1 MSSKLVSSIA
11 LAACLLAS
19 GGAFAEVLYQQAPT
33 ADATG
38 ESANNPVVT
47 GEPLLFQS
55 IPSLG
60 NVTLEKI
67 VWWGYRNPAYDPNPY
82 PGTVESFEVYLDGSV
97 MAGNLT
103 LDFGSNL
110 PNTSRPLVR
119 YTLDVADAPLT
130 ATEIALANMND
141 DVSWFWQGA
150 GLDAAGV
157 AGVDLLL
164 KCGGDQNVA
173 VDVPELVVGHH
184 FGFGEAADAA
194 VFFNVLEERWHI
206 EPGFAVNGA
215 AVVLYRNDACAGFGK
230 QLAGHTAHIAEA
242 LHRNAGA
249 GDFQPDVVGGL
260 HTDGE
265 HTAPR
270 GVFTT

>member
-97 MAGNLT
+97 VAGNLT

-130 ATEIALANMND
+130 ATEIALANMKD

-150 GLDAAGV
+150 GLDAAG
-157 AGVDLLL
+157 APLLAFSLEGTRNGGV
-164 KCGGDQNVA
+164 
-173 VDVPELVVGHH
+173 VPE
-184 FGFGEAADAA
+184 
-194 VFFNVLEERWHI
+194 
-206 EPGFAVNGA
+206 PGTLALLG
-215 AVVLYRNDACAGFGK
+215 
-230 QLAGHTAHIAEA
+230 LAGLAARA
-242 LHRNAGA
+242 ASRK
-249 GDFQPDVVGGL
+249 
-260 HTDGE
+260 
-265 HTAPR
+265 R
-270 GVFTT
+270 G

>member
-1 MSSKLVSSIA
+1 MSSKLISSVA

-97 MAGNLT
+97 VAGNLT

-150 GLDAAGV
+150 GLDAAG
-157 AGVDLLL
+157 APLLAFSLEGTRNGGV
-164 KCGGDQNVA
+164 
-173 VDVPELVVGHH
+173 VPE
-184 FGFGEAADAA
+184 
-194 VFFNVLEERWHI
+194 
-206 EPGFAVNGA
+206 PGTLALLG
-215 AVVLYRNDACAGFGK
+215 
-230 QLAGHTAHIAEA
+230 LAGLAARA
-242 LHRNAGA
+242 ASRK
-249 GDFQPDVVGGL
+249 
-260 HTDGE
+260 
-265 HTAPR
+265 R
-270 GVFTT
+270 G

>member
-11 LAACLLAS
+11 LAVCLLAS

-55 IPSLG
+55 VPSLG

-97 MAGNLT
+97 VAGNLT

-150 GLDAAGV
+150 GLDAAG
-157 AGVDLLL
+157 APLLAFSLEGTRNGGV
-164 KCGGDQNVA
+164 
-173 VDVPELVVGHH
+173 VPE
-184 FGFGEAADAA
+184 
-194 VFFNVLEERWHI
+194 
-206 EPGFAVNGA
+206 PGTLALLG
-215 AVVLYRNDACAGFGK
+215 
-230 QLAGHTAHIAEA
+230 LAGLAARA
-242 LHRNAGA
+242 ASRK
-249 GDFQPDVVGGL
+249 
-260 HTDGE
+260 
-265 HTAPR
+265 R
-270 GVFTT
+270 G

>member
-97 MAGNLT
+97 VAGNLT

-130 ATEIALANMND
+130 TTEIALANMND

-150 GLDAAGV
+150 GLDAAG
-157 AGVDLLL
+157 APLLAFSLEGTRNGGV
-164 KCGGDQNVA
+164 
-173 VDVPELVVGHH
+173 VPE
-184 FGFGEAADAA
+184 
-194 VFFNVLEERWHI
+194 
-206 EPGFAVNGA
+206 PGTLALLG
-215 AVVLYRNDACAGFGK
+215 
-230 QLAGHTAHIAEA
+230 LAGLAARA
-242 LHRNAGA
+242 ASRK
-249 GDFQPDVVGGL
+249 
-260 HTDGE
+260 
-265 HTAPR
+265 R
-270 GVFTT
+270 G

>member
-97 MAGNLT
+97 VAGNLT

-150 GLDAAGV
+150 GLDAAG
-157 AGVDLLL
+157 APLLAFSLEGTRNGGV
-164 KCGGDQNVA
+164 
-173 VDVPELVVGHH
+173 VPE
-184 FGFGEAADAA
+184 
-194 VFFNVLEERWHI
+194 
-206 EPGFAVNGA
+206 PGMLAMLG
-215 AVVLYRNDACAGFGK
+215 
-230 QLAGHTAHIAEA
+230 LAGLA
-242 LHRNAGA
+242 LRAVSRKRA
-249 GDFQPDVVGGL
+249 
-260 HTDGE
+260 
-265 HTAPR
+265 
-270 GVFTT
+270 

>member
-97 MAGNLT
+97 VAGNLT

-141 DVSWFWQGA
+141 DVSWFWQGS
-150 GLDAAGV
+150 GLDAAG
-157 AGVDLLL
+157 APLLAFSLEGTRNGGV
-164 KCGGDQNVA
+164 
-173 VDVPELVVGHH
+173 VPE
-184 FGFGEAADAA
+184 
-194 VFFNVLEERWHI
+194 
-206 EPGFAVNGA
+206 PGTLALLG
-215 AVVLYRNDACAGFGK
+215 
-230 QLAGHTAHIAEA
+230 LAGLAARA
-242 LHRNAGA
+242 ASRK
-249 GDFQPDVVGGL
+249 
-260 HTDGE
+260 
-265 HTAPR
+265 R
-270 GVFTT
+270 G

>member
-11 LAACLLAS
+11 LAVCLLAS

-97 MAGNLT
+97 VAGNLT

-150 GLDAAGV
+150 GLDAAG
-157 AGVDLLL
+157 APLLAFSLEGTRNGGV
-164 KCGGDQNVA
+164 
-173 VDVPELVVGHH
+173 VPE
-184 FGFGEAADAA
+184 
-194 VFFNVLEERWHI
+194 
-206 EPGFAVNGA
+206 PGTLALLG
-215 AVVLYRNDACAGFGK
+215 
-230 QLAGHTAHIAEA
+230 LAGLAARA
-242 LHRNAGA
+242 ASRK
-249 GDFQPDVVGGL
+249 
-260 HTDGE
+260 
-265 HTAPR
+265 R
-270 GVFTT
+270 G

>member
-1 MSSKLVSSIA
+1 MSSKLVSSIS

-97 MAGNLT
+97 VAGNLT

-150 GLDAAGV
+150 GLDAAG
-157 AGVDLLL
+157 APLLAFSLEGTRNGGV
-164 KCGGDQNVA
+164 
-173 VDVPELVVGHH
+173 VPE
-184 FGFGEAADAA
+184 
-194 VFFNVLEERWHI
+194 
-206 EPGFAVNGA
+206 PGTLALLG
-215 AVVLYRNDACAGFGK
+215 
-230 QLAGHTAHIAEA
+230 LAGLAARA
-242 LHRNAGA
+242 ASRK
-249 GDFQPDVVGGL
+249 
-260 HTDGE
+260 
-265 HTAPR
+265 R
-270 GVFTT
+270 G

>member
-97 MAGNLT
+97 VAGNLT

-150 GLDAAGV
+150 GLDAAG
-157 AGVDLLL
+157 APLLAFSLEGTRNGGV
-164 KCGGDQNVA
+164 
-173 VDVPELVVGHH
+173 VPE
-184 FGFGEAADAA
+184 
-194 VFFNVLEERWHI
+194 
-206 EPGFAVNGA
+206 PGMLALLG
-215 AVVLYRNDACAGFGK
+215 
-230 QLAGHTAHIAEA
+230 LAGLA
-242 LHRNAGA
+242 LQAASRKR
-249 GDFQPDVVGGL
+249 V
-260 HTDGE
+260 
-265 HTAPR
+265 R
-270 GVFTT
+270 G

>member
-1 MSSKLVSSIA
+1 MSSKLISSVA

-60 NVTLEKI
+60 NVSLEKI

-97 MAGNLT
+97 VAGNLS

-119 YTLDVADAPLT
+119 YILEVAGAPLT
-130 ATEIALANMND
+130 ATEIGLANMNE

-150 GLDAAGV
+150 GVDANGAPLLAFSLEGTRNGGV
-157 AGVDLLL
+157 
-164 KCGGDQNVA
+164 
-173 VDVPELVVGHH
+173 VPE
-184 FGFGEAADAA
+184 
-194 VFFNVLEERWHI
+194 
-206 EPGFAVNGA
+206 PGTLALLG
-215 AVVLYRNDACAGFGK
+215 
-230 QLAGHTAHIAEA
+230 LAGLAARA
-242 LHRNAGA
+242 ASRK
-249 GDFQPDVVGGL
+249 
-260 HTDGE
+260 
-265 HTAPR
+265 R
-270 GVFTT
+270 G

>member
-97 MAGNLT
+97 VAGNLT

-150 GLDAAGV
+150 GLDAAG
-157 AGVDLLL
+157 APLLAFSLEGTRNGGV
-164 KCGGDQNVA
+164 
-173 VDVPELVVGHH
+173 VPEPGTL
-184 FGFGEAADAA
+184 A
-194 VFFNVLEERWHI
+194 LL
-206 EPGFAVNGA
+206 GFAGLA
-215 AVVLYRNDACAGFGK
+215 ARAASRK
-230 QLAGHTAHIAEA
+230 
-242 LHRNAGA
+242 
-249 GDFQPDVVGGL
+249 
-260 HTDGE
+260 
-265 HTAPR
+265 R
-270 GVFTT
+270 G

>member
-97 MAGNLT
+97 VAGNLT

-150 GLDAAGV
+150 GLDAAG
-157 AGVDLLL
+157 APLLAFSLEGTRNGGV
-164 KCGGDQNVA
+164 
-173 VDVPELVVGHH
+173 VPE
-184 FGFGEAADAA
+184 
-194 VFFNVLEERWHI
+194 
-206 EPGFAVNGA
+206 PGMLALLG
-215 AVVLYRNDACAGFGK
+215 
-230 QLAGHTAHIAEA
+230 LAGLAVRATS
-242 LHRNAGA
+242 RKR
-249 GDFQPDVVGGL
+249 V
-260 HTDGE
+260 
-265 HTAPR
+265 
-270 GVFTT
+270 

>member
-19 GGAFAEVLYQQAPT
+19 GGAFAEVLYEQAPT
-33 ADATG
+33 ATATG
-38 ESANNPVVT
+38 ESANDPAVT

-97 MAGNLT
+97 VAGNLT

-150 GLDAAGV
+150 GLDAAG
-157 AGVDLLL
+157 APLLAFSLEGTRNGGV
-164 KCGGDQNVA
+164 
-173 VDVPELVVGHH
+173 VPE
-184 FGFGEAADAA
+184 
-194 VFFNVLEERWHI
+194 
-206 EPGFAVNGA
+206 PGTLALLG
-215 AVVLYRNDACAGFGK
+215 
-230 QLAGHTAHIAEA
+230 LAGLAARA
-242 LHRNAGA
+242 ASRK
-249 GDFQPDVVGGL
+249 
-260 HTDGE
+260 
-265 HTAPR
+265 R
-270 GVFTT
+270 G

>member
-1 MSSKLVSSIA
+1 MSSKLISSFA

-19 GGAFAEVLYQQAPT
+19 GGAFAEVLYEQAPT
-33 ADATG
+33 ATATG
-38 ESANNPVVT
+38 ESANDPAVT

-97 MAGNLT
+97 VAGNLT

-150 GLDAAGV
+150 GLDAAG
-157 AGVDLLL
+157 APLLAFSLEGTRNGGV
-164 KCGGDQNVA
+164 
-173 VDVPELVVGHH
+173 VPE
-184 FGFGEAADAA
+184 
-194 VFFNVLEERWHI
+194 
-206 EPGFAVNGA
+206 PGTLALLG
-215 AVVLYRNDACAGFGK
+215 
-230 QLAGHTAHIAEA
+230 LAGLAARA
-242 LHRNAGA
+242 ASRK
-249 GDFQPDVVGGL
+249 
-260 HTDGE
+260 
-265 HTAPR
+265 R
-270 GVFTT
+270 G

>member
-97 MAGNLT
+97 VAGNLT

-150 GLDAAGV
+150 GLDAAG
-157 AGVDLLL
+157 APLLAFSLEGTRNGGV
-164 KCGGDQNVA
+164 
-173 VDVPELVVGHH
+173 VPE
-184 FGFGEAADAA
+184 
-194 VFFNVLEERWHI
+194 
-206 EPGFAVNGA
+206 PGMLALLG
-215 AVVLYRNDACAGFGK
+215 
-230 QLAGHTAHIAEA
+230 LAGLAVRAA
-242 LHRNAGA
+242 SRK
-249 GDFQPDVVGGL
+249 
-260 HTDGE
+260 
-265 HTAPR
+265 R
-270 GVFTT
+270 G

>member
-97 MAGNLT
+97 VAGNLT

-119 YTLDVADAPLT
+119 YTLDVADALLT

-150 GLDAAGV
+150 GLDAAG
-157 AGVDLLL
+157 APLLAFSLEGTRNGGV
-164 KCGGDQNVA
+164 
-173 VDVPELVVGHH
+173 VPE
-184 FGFGEAADAA
+184 
-194 VFFNVLEERWHI
+194 
-206 EPGFAVNGA
+206 PGTLALLG
-215 AVVLYRNDACAGFGK
+215 
-230 QLAGHTAHIAEA
+230 LAGLAARA
-242 LHRNAGA
+242 ASRK
-249 GDFQPDVVGGL
+249 
-260 HTDGE
+260 
-265 HTAPR
+265 R
-270 GVFTT
+270 G

>member
-97 MAGNLT
+97 VAGNLS

-150 GLDAAGV
+150 GLDAAG
-157 AGVDLLL
+157 APLLAFSLEGTRNGGV
-164 KCGGDQNVA
+164 
-173 VDVPELVVGHH
+173 VPE
-184 FGFGEAADAA
+184 
-194 VFFNVLEERWHI
+194 
-206 EPGFAVNGA
+206 PGTLALLG
-215 AVVLYRNDACAGFGK
+215 
-230 QLAGHTAHIAEA
+230 LAGLAARA
-242 LHRNAGA
+242 ASRK
-249 GDFQPDVVGGL
+249 
-260 HTDGE
+260 
-265 HTAPR
+265 R
-270 GVFTT
+270 G

>member
-1 MSSKLVSSIA
+1 MSSKLISSIA
-11 LAACLLAS
+11 LTACLLAS

-60 NVTLEKI
+60 NVSLEKI

-82 PGTVESFEVYLDGSV
+82 PGTEESFEVYLDGSV
-97 MAGNLT
+97 VAGNLT

-150 GLDAAGV
+150 GTDAAGAPLV
-157 AGVDLLL
+157 AFSLEGTRNGGV
-164 KCGGDQNVA
+164 
-173 VDVPELVVGHH
+173 VPE
-184 FGFGEAADAA
+184 
-194 VFFNVLEERWHI
+194 
-206 EPGFAVNGA
+206 PGTLALLG
-215 AVVLYRNDACAGFGK
+215 
-230 QLAGHTAHIAEA
+230 LAGLAARA
-242 LHRNAGA
+242 ASRK
-249 GDFQPDVVGGL
+249 
-260 HTDGE
+260 
-265 HTAPR
+265 R
-270 GVFTT
+270 G

>member
-33 ADATG
+33 ADASG

-97 MAGNLT
+97 VAGNLT

-130 ATEIALANMND
+130 TTEIALANMND

-150 GLDAAGV
+150 GLDAAG
-157 AGVDLLL
+157 APLLAFSLEGTRNGGV
-164 KCGGDQNVA
+164 
-173 VDVPELVVGHH
+173 VPEPGMLALLAL
-184 FGFGEAADAA
+184 AALAA
-194 VFFNVLEERWHI
+194 R
-206 EPGFAVNGA
+206 A
-215 AVVLYRNDACAGFGK
+215 ASRK
-230 QLAGHTAHIAEA
+230 
-242 LHRNAGA
+242 
-249 GDFQPDVVGGL
+249 
-260 HTDGE
+260 
-265 HTAPR
+265 R
-270 GVFTT
+270 G